1 MLAACLPA
9 RMSAMLISRKATLDA
24 SPSAVVGTA
33 SLRRQAMV
41 KRRPDIAVV
50 PFRGNVRPGR
60 TADDGVA

>member
-1 MLAACLPA
+1 
-9 RMSAMLISRKATLDA
+9 
-24 SPSAVVGTA
+24 VVGTA